1 MMCVRLLS
9 VAFFGGLILA
19 LSVYPLHD
27 SWLSAILLAYGALL
41 WWRPVL
47 WLLALPALLPV
58 LDLAPHTGWFFLE
71 EIDLLLL
78 LTAGVCYWHFDTRG
92 MRPVFPPLFRCSLWL
107 LAGACCI
114 ALWRGLRPLPPIDA
128 NSFNNYLS
136 PYNALRVGKAWF
148 WSYVLLAPLKQALG
162 PDLAGLRRFL
172 IPGMLIG
179 LLLASAAAIWERW
192 QFPGLLN
199 FSSDY
204 RITAPFSAM
213 HTGGAA
219 LDGYLAM
226 SFPLLAAWLFGKH
239 RPARQAAALLMLPLA
254 LYAGL
259 ATFSRGL
266 YAAYALAAPILAGI
280 PLMGA
285 LRAGSRRR
293 RWRAPLIVVAA
304 GALAACVLGVV
315 FDSSGYRGFG
325 AALALLTAALILS
338 ALPLRPLV
346 LASSLICGTVVAGGL
361 AWLLPVGEPPVAM
374 LKSPYLLFLVSLA
387 AFALAACRPHPL
399 LPLAMLALAGLS
411 VNAVWI
417 AYHHAGAATLAPS
430 AGLLLTAM
438 SPLALNVLRRRPLWR
453 LRRGSLTALMTCALV
468 LATAIPVYN
477 GYFVGER
484 FASTGSDLSG
494 RVRHWSN
501 AIGMMD
507 DDLGTVILGAGLG
520 KFPSLYFWRN
530 QQHEV
535 PASYRYLDQDGNRF
549 LRLSAGEY
557 PAGYGELLRLLQ
569 IVPIESGTSYLLAL
583 DVWNGGAPAFLQVNL
598 CERQLLYP
606 QGCIPLPMRQLPH
619 APYWQRYQFPLS
631 SGVLGQAGRRVQ
643 LEIAVEGEHAAL
655 DIDNVSLRNLDSLHE
670 LVRNG
675 TFSDANNYWFFSSDR
690 HHLPWHLK
698 NLGLNLYFEMG
709 WPGLLAYV
717 GLLSSAA
724 AELLRC
730 ARDGAD
736 AAQALALLAALAAF
750 QVVGLFDSLFDVPR
764 ITVLFMLLLCAAALR
779 PVPSIPP
786 AVSTPC

>member
-27 SWLSAILLAYGALL
+27 SWLSAILLGYGALL

-47 WLLALPALLPV
+47 WLMALPALLPV

-78 LTAGVCYWHFDTRG
+78 LTAGVCYWHFDTSG
-92 MRPVFPPLFRCSLWL
+92 MRPVFPPLFRFSLWL
-107 LAGACCI
+107 LAGACGI
-114 ALWRGLRPLPPIDA
+114 ALWRGLQPLPPIDA

-162 PDLAGLRRFL
+162 PDLAGLRRWL
-172 IPGMLIG
+172 IPGMLTG
-179 LLLASAAAIWERW
+179 LLLVSAAAIWERW

-226 SFPLLAAWLFGKH
+226 SFPLLAAWLFCKQ

-266 YAAYALAAPILAGI
+266 YGAYALAASIVAGI

-285 LRAGSRRR
+285 LRTAPLRR

-304 GALAACVLGVV
+304 AALATCVLGVV
-315 FDSSGYRGFG
+315 FESSGYRGLG

-346 LASSLICGTVVAGGL
+346 LASSLICGAVVAGGL
-361 AWLLPVGEPPVAM
+361 AWLLPVGEPPVAI

-387 AFALAACRPHPL
+387 AFALAACRQRPL

-438 SPLALNVLRRRPLWR
+438 SPLAFNVVRQRPLWR
-453 LRRGSLTALMTCALV
+453 LRRGSLTALLTCTMV
-468 LATAIPVYN
+468 LATAVPVYN
-477 GYFVGER
+477 GYFVAER
-484 FASTGSDLSG
+484 FASTGSDLSA
-494 RVRHWSN
+494 RLRHWNN
-501 AIGMMD
+501 AISLMD
-507 DDLGTVILGAGLG
+507 DDLGTAMLGAGLG

-535 PASYRYLDQDGNRF
+535 PAGYRYLDRDGNRF

-557 PAGYGELLRLLQ
+557 SAGYGELLRLLQ
-569 IVPIESGTSYLLAL
+569 IVPIESATSYLLAL
-583 DVWNGGAPAFLQVNL
+583 DVWNGGPPAFLQVNV

-606 QGCIPLPMRQLPH
+606 QGCIPLPMRRLPH
-619 APYWQRYQFPLS
+619 APHWQRYQFPLS
-631 SGVLGQAGRRVQ
+631 SGALGQAGRRVQ

-655 DIDNVSLRNLDSLHE
+655 DIDNVSLRNLDNQHD

-724 AELLRC
+724 AELLRR
-730 ARDGAD
+730 AREDTD
-736 AAQALALLAALAAF
+736 AAQALALLAALGAF